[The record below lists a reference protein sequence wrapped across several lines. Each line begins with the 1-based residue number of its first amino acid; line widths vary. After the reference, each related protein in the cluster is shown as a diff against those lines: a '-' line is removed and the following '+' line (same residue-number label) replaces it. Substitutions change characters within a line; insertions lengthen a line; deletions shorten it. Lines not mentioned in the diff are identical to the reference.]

1 MKSFNKIFNLKIV
14 TILDNYL
21 NYFEFFCFFVLTFKV
36 NEAHLWA
43 KMDFE
48 CRLRGAQYLA
58 YPPVVAGKKLRW

>member
-1 MKSFNKIFNLKIV
+1 M

-21 NYFEFFCFFVLTFKV
+21 NYFEFVSFFVLTFKV

-58 YPPVVAGKKLRW
+58 YPPVVAGKK